1 MLLSDW
7 TIAELAV
14 NDDLIVPFHSEQLQP
29 CSYDVVLDGLVFS
42 MADVE
47 TDGMRSI
54 DAQSKNL
61 FGIEYVADAIPQD
74 GYCIYPDGFI
84 LANTKE
90 FVNIPADIA
99 ARFEGK
105 SSLGRLGLTTH
116 VTAGF
121 VDAGFSGQITLEI
134 KNETK
139 YPIYIYE
146 GMKIGQLCFF
156 ELNKEARR
164 PYGSEGLGSHYQG
177 QTGPTVARG

>member
-7 TIAELAV
+7 TIAELATTE
-14 NDDLIVPFHSEQLQP
+14 DLIVPFHSEQLQP
-29 CSYDVVLDGLVFS
+29 CSYDVTLDSLISRMVD
-42 MADVE
+42 AE
-47 TDGMRSI
+47 TEGVRAI
-54 DAQSKNL
+54 DARSKDL
-61 FGIEYVADAIPQD
+61 FGIEYVEDVIPET
-74 GYCIYPDGFI
+74 GYCIEPDGFI
-84 LANTKE
+84 LASTRE
-90 FVNIPADIA
+90 FVNIPDGIA

-121 VDAGFSGQITLEI
+121 IDAGFSGQITLEI

-139 YPIYIYE
+139 YQIYIYE

-156 ELNKEARR
+156 ELDKEARR

>member
-7 TIAELAV
+7 TIAELAA

-29 CSYDVVLDGLVFS
+29 CSYDVVLDNLIFT
-42 MADVE
+42 MADAE
-47 TDGMRSI
+47 TEGIRAI
-54 DAQSKNL
+54 DARSKDL
-61 FGIEYVADAIPQD
+61 FGIEYLADVIPQN
-74 GYCIYPDGFI
+74 GYCIEPDGFV

-90 FVNIPADIA
+90 FVNIPDKIA

-156 ELNKEARR
+156 ELDKEARR

>member
-1 MLLSDW
+1 MLLSDY
-7 TIAELAV
+7 TIADLAI
-14 NDDLIVPFHSEQLQP
+14 NHDLVVPFHSEQLQP
-29 CSYDVVLDGLVFS
+29 CSYDVLLDDHIFK
-42 MADVE
+42 ME
-47 TDGMRSI
+47 TMKDEDKPCI
-54 DAQSKNL
+54 DARGRDL
-61 FGIEYVADAIPQD
+61 YGIDYISDVILPH
-74 GYCIYPDGFI
+74 GYCLNPGEFI
-84 LANTKE
+84 LGSTKE
-90 FVNIPADIA
+90 IVNIPENYA

-121 VDAGFSGQITLEI
+121 IDAGFSGQITLEM

-156 ELNKEARR
+156 AIDRPVHR
-164 PYGSEGLGSHYQG
+164 PYGSDGLGSHYQG